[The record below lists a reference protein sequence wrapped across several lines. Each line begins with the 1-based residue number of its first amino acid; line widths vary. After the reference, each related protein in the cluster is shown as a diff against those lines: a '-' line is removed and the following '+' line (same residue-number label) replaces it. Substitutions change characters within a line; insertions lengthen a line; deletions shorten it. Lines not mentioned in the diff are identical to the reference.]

1 MLYYNEEGV
10 KEAVTLCWIS
20 TVIKKQNKW
29 VTEKGRCSHQM
40 TFKII
45 FWANEDYSYN
55 WLRYL
60 VLKLTLFSSTWKKM
74 QTKLKAIAVF
84 HKRCSLIQQRLTDCL
99 LHERYWEYSSE

>member
-1 MLYYNEEGV
+1 MLYYNEEAV

-29 VTEKGRCSHQM
+29 VTEKGRCSHQT
-40 TFKII
+40 TFTII

-60 VLKLTLFSSTWKKM
+60 VLKLTLF
-74 QTKLKAIAVF
+74 LKYYYF
-84 HKRCSLIQQRLTDCL
+84 PLLERKYKQSLKQ
-99 LHERYWEYSSE
+99 